1 MGKDP
6 ELEASKLTPPS
17 RDWSGHVGL
26 EWAAVVLRH
35 LAVLDENPAIK
46 AKFLADSDWLNHYG
60 LPMAYEDL
68 GDVRIMRAQRAV
80 FQQWMIEVPWA
91 SAGQVVVANGGDI
104 AKELG
109 LFRAAAGV
117 PHASTES
124 PAVVSETEPAPAL
137 TLVYSRASITCA
149 HAGDRLV
156 ENVPIAD
163 LNNFIIEFVVAS
175 GNGMPGIDFRGTP
188 SQWGYVVLVGEFAAS
203 DGSRRDIRIWK
214 RCGQA
219 QILDVNS
226 GVVPSA
232 PPYLVTIQV
241 QGSVATIWVNCVW
254 ARTFTNILGVGT
266 NLGLSCMNF
275 SNSSSVNA
283 VFQNINVW
291 IP

>member
-1 MGKDP
+1 
-6 ELEASKLTPPS
+6 
-17 RDWSGHVGL
+17 
-26 EWAAVVLRH
+26 
-35 LAVLDENPAIK
+35 
-46 AKFLADSDWLNHYG
+46 
-60 LPMAYEDL
+60 
-68 GDVRIMRAQRAV
+68 
-80 FQQWMIEVPWA
+80 
-91 SAGQVVVANGGDI
+91 
-104 AKELG
+104 
-109 LFRAAAGV
+109 
-117 PHASTES
+117 
-124 PAVVSETEPAPAL
+124 
-137 TLVYSRASITCA
+137 
-149 HAGDRLV
+149 
-156 ENVPIAD
+156 
-163 LNNFIIEFVVAS
+163 VAS

-214 RCGQA
+214 RYGQA

-241 QGSVATIWVNCVW
+241 QGSVATIWVNGVW

-275 SNSSSVNA
+275 SNSPSVNV